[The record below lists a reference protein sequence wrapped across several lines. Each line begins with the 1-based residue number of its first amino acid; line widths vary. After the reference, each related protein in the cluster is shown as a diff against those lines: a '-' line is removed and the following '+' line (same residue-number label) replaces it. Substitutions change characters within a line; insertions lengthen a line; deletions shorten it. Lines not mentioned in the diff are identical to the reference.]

1 MTGKLELKK
10 GSDNVFRDLGIP
22 DADALLMKADLAAA
36 IIAVLNKRKLTAR
49 AAGKVAGVAHT
60 DIVNIRNV
68 KLGRFSIE
76 RLVRILNALDQR
88 VELRI
93 TKVPGRVRSAA

>member
-1 MTGKLELKK
+1 MTEKLELRR
-10 GSDNVFRDLGIP
+10 GSDNVFRDLGFP
-22 DADALLMKADLAAA
+22 DADAQLMKADLAAA
-36 IIAVLNKRKLTAR
+36 IIAALDKRKLTAR
-49 AAGKVAGVAHT
+49 AAGKIVGVAHT

-93 TKVPGRVRSAA
+93 TKAPGRVRSAA

>member
-1 MTGKLELKK
+1 MTEKLEIRR

-36 IIAVLNKRKLTAR
+36 IIGILNKRKLTAR
-49 AAGKVAGVAHT
+49 AAGKVVGVAHT

-93 TKVPGRVRSAA
+93 TKAPGRTRKAA

>member
-1 MTGKLELKK
+1 MIDDIDLIK
-10 GSDNVFRDLGIP
+10 GSDNVFRDLGLP
-22 DADALLMKADLAAA
+22 DADAHLMKADLAAA
-36 IIAVLNKRKLTAR
+36 IVAVLNKRKLSAR
-49 AAGKVAGVAHT
+49 AAGKLTGVAHS

-93 TKVPGRVRSAA
+93 TKTPLRRRAA

>member
-1 MTGKLELKK
+1 MIEKLEIRR
-10 GSDNVFRDLGIP
+10 GSDNPFRDAGIP

-36 IIAVLNKRKLTAR
+36 IIGILNKRKLTAR

-93 TKVPGRVRSAA
+93 IKAPGRTRRAA

>member
-49 AAGKVAGVAHT
+49 AAGKVADVAHT